1 MDNNIEKY
9 QSKELVTREAQ
20 IANALETHPKDWQ
33 KDIQP
38 GNYIIDMTWHDPR
51 CYRIVS
57 IEPEKDIKLEFEKGE
72 RKEIELDTYHLN
84 VKAVGF
90 DPFIDKEYEAGSGG
104 YNPERTEV
112 RALTIDGTDYGR
124 NYLVFKN
131 KEELIAYVNRGMDAI
146 NGKDADF
153 LKTDNISDD
162 NTNEESTALVS
173 MSASKQTYLNAQN
186 TTLALKEEMDRKLA
200 IVKLCIAEQRE
211 KVEAIQR
218 KYRDAIMVVERKL
231 TRIRRVLGQLELYTG
246 VNEDVIQ
253 IQEGTP
259 APIDEPIQ
267 FFQEVLYMDEE
278 VGDWQDGG
286 LDFTKIEQF
295 DEWLLRNNHLDLFV
309 SKKGVRVFRVRR
321 NGKQGG
327 EIKYG
332 HHYVYNPY
340 LINKLDENDI
350 KTYIIVRNG
359 DNVYRIWADLII
371 HPYLFPK
378 QDELQKLVD
387 ELENEGINYIR
398 KSKQERIEDFIDRYK
413 FNFCLLQGLL
423 DRSDVLAPHNPV
435 NLFKEGLES
444 PYVQFVY
451 DAEYKRV
458 SDGHPDYW
466 HFVTEINKD
475 IKVGSRV
482 LFLQNYVMG
491 VQDRFDERYYSWN
504 RDKDDTWGLPNV
516 PETGLY
522 TIEKNSHGDFVIK
535 YMPDKTWHYDPD
547 RKNRISFKVYTDA
560 REVLN
565 YDALD
570 IETVEYYL
578 NNRINRADYL
588 SIMPMLENVHKQL
601 LEEMKQEESFILL
614 LKGQVPNV
622 SDELI
627 KETIKWWKL
636 KNKVK
641 RPITSNDALAYK
653 QILNKLQKFN

>member
-33 KDIQP
+33 KEIQP
-38 GNYIIDMTWHDPR
+38 GNYIIDMSWYDPK
-51 CYRIVS
+51 CYRIIS
-57 IEPEKDIKLEFEKGE
+57 IEPEKDTKLEFENGE
-72 RKEIELDTYHLN
+72 CKEIELDTYHLN
-84 VKAVGF
+84 VKGVGF
-90 DPFIDKEYEAGSGG
+90 DPFIDKEYEVGMSC
-104 YNPERTEV
+104 YHPEMLNI
-112 RALTIDGTDYGR
+112 RALTIDGMDHGR

-131 KEELIAYVNRGMDAI
+131 KEELIAYVNHGMDAI
-146 NGKDADF
+146 NGKDTEF
-153 LKTDNISDD
+153 LKTDNVRDD
-162 NTNEESTALVS
+162 DTNEESTSLVS
-173 MSASKQTYLNAQN
+173 ISASKQTYLNAQN
-186 TTLALKEEMDRKLA
+186 TTLTLKEEMDRKLA
-200 IVKLCIAEQRE
+200 IVKMCIAEQRE

-218 KYRDAIMVVERKL
+218 KYSDAIAIVERKL

-259 APIDEPIQ
+259 APIGEPIQ

-327 EIKYG
+327 EINYG
-332 HHYVYNPY
+332 NHRVYNPY
-340 LINKLDENDI
+340 LINKLDENDV

-378 QDELQKLVD
+378 QDELQKLID
-387 ELENEGINYIR
+387 ELEETHTHYWAS
-398 KSKQERIEDFIDRYK
+398 SKKEQIEDFIDRYK

-423 DRSDVLAPHNPV
+423 DRSDVLAPHNPI

-466 HFVTEINKD
+466 HFVTEVNKD
-475 IKVGSRV
+475 IKTGSRI

-522 TIEKNSHGDFVIK
+522 TVEKNSHGDFVIK
-535 YMPDKTWHYDPD
+535 YMPDKAWHFDPG

-570 IETVEYYL
+570 LETVEYYL

-622 SDELI
+622 SNELI
-627 KETIKWWKL
+627 KETIKWWKM

-653 QILNKLQKFN
+653 QILNKLQKFS